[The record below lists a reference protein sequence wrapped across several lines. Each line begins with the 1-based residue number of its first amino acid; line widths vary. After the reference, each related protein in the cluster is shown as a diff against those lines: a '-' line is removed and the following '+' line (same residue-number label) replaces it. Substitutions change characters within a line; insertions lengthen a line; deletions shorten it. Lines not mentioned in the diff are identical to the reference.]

1 MDIKPALVKMI
12 GNRDNA
18 HQEAFD
24 RIMSANAERIKELE
38 IKRVYHLRMA
48 EEYNKKR
55 DEIHEEL
62 ARRGFTL
69 NELEE
74 ESTELH

>member
-1 MDIKPALVKMI
+1 MDIKPTLVKMI

-24 RIMSANAERIKELE
+24 RIMIANDKKFKELE
-38 IKRVYHLRMA
+38 VKMDYHLKMA
-48 EEYNKKR
+48 EEHNEKKEEYNKKK
-55 DEIHEEL
+55 DEIYEEL

-69 NELEE
+69 E
-74 ESTELH
+74 